1 MTARERL
8 STFLIIGFIFLM
20 SIPIQAQFVT
30 IARKIKS
37 MRTPETDIATVIID
51 AKTYRVYRAVID
63 TLTSNPKFTINSM
76 DDAKR
81 FVEFTTGP
89 NKVSMQ
95 IDSLAIDLSQITV
108 ASKHSENSAKQSSSI
123 AVEAVLRVCD
133 KLGVK
138 CTLDK

>member
-1 MTARERL
+1 
-8 STFLIIGFIFLM
+8 M

-37 MRTPETDIATVIID
+37 MRTSETDIATVIID

-63 TLTSNPKFTINSM
+63 TLTSNPKFTINSR

-95 IDSLAIDLSQITV
+95 IDSLAIDLCQITV
-108 ASKHSENSAKQSSSI
+108 SAKHSENATKQSTSI

-133 KLGVK
+133 KVGVK

>member
-1 MTARERL
+1 MTKHARY
-8 STFLIIGFIFLM
+8 STILFIGFVFLM
-20 SIPIQAQFVT
+20 SLPIQAQFVT

-37 MRTPETDIATVIID
+37 MRTSETDIATVIID

-63 TLTSNPKFTINSM
+63 TLTSNPKFTINSR

-81 FVEFTTGP
+81 FVEFTNGP

-95 IDSLAIDLSQITV
+95 IDSLANDLSQITV
-108 ASKHSENSAKQSSSI
+108 AAKHAESSAKQPTSI

-133 KLGVK
+133 KIGVK